1 METSTVDSV
10 SKLLLVELNEINFDL
25 VELYTQ
31 RYPGKL
37 KAFEAC
43 LTRLRTTSS
52 EQEYQ
57 NLEPWIQWPSVH
69 TGQSFSQH
77 GVFRLGDM
85 VYSEQP
91 QIFEVLEDSGVSVG
105 ALSAMNAENRLKNPA
120 YFLPDPWTNTK
131 PDSSFWS
138 RAITDAVTQAVND
151 NASSKLTFGS
161 AIKLVLALAR
171 FASPSHYAKYVGLAL
186 GSRGRPWRKALFLDL
201 FLHDVHLSLMKSK
214 SPGFSTLFLNAGAH
228 IQHHYLFN
236 SLATEAA
243 VQLRNPEWYAPA
255 DVDPFH
261 EMLEIYDLILAELQS
276 LSETELIV
284 ATGLSQKPYDRV
296 KFYYRLKDHEKFVQ
310 SLGIPFKAV
319 YPRMTRDFLIEFDTA
334 EQAATAEAALS
345 SISIAQSTEP
355 LFGEIDNRGDSLF
368 VTLTFPSEITHDA
381 EYIFNGTRRPLY
393 PEVAFVA
400 IKNGM
405 HQAKGFAYFS
415 NGVER
420 YAPESGAH
428 VKEINATIKKYF
440 GLQPNLS

>member
-1 METSTVDSV
+1 MGTSTIGNLSR
-10 SKLLLVELNEINFDL
+10 LLLVELNEINFDL
-25 VELYTQ
+25 VQIYTQ
-31 RYPGKL
+31 RHPGKFKSL
-37 KAFEAC
+37 ERC

-52 EQEYQ
+52 ELDYQ

-91 QIFEVLEDSGVSVG
+91 QIFEILEESGICVG
-105 ALSAMNAENRLKNPA
+105 ALSAMNAENRLKKPA

-138 RAITDAVTQAVND
+138 RAITEAVTQAVND
-151 NASSKLTFGS
+151 NASSKLTVS
-161 AIKLVLALAR
+161 SVVKLILALTR
-171 FASPSHYAKYVGLAL
+171 FARPSHYKKYVGLAL

-236 SLATEAA
+236 SLATEAT
-243 VQLRNPEWYAPA
+243 VQLRNPDWYAPA
-255 DVDPFH
+255 GVDPFY

-276 LSETELIV
+276 LPETELIV

-296 KFYYRLKDHEKFVQ
+296 KFYYRLKDHEKFIGA
-310 SLGIPFKAV
+310 LGIPFKAV
-319 YPRMTRDFLIEFDTA
+319 YPRMTRDFLIEFESA
-334 EQAATAEAALS
+334 SQAALASATLG
-345 SISIAQSTEP
+345 SITVADSTEP
-355 LFGEIDNRGDSLF
+355 LFGDIDNRGNSLF
-368 VTLTFPSEITHDA
+368 VTLTFPSEVTQHT
-381 EYIFNGTRRPLY
+381 EYVLNNIRRPLY

-405 HQAKGFAYFS
+405 HQAKGFAYFT
-415 NGVER
+415 NGVEEF
-420 YAPESGAH
+420 APDCGAH
-428 VKEINATIKKYF
+428 VKEINTTIKKYF
-440 GLQPNLS
+440 GLQADLT